1 MSDDLRGRHDGIEG
15 GQAGPAVTILDEPGQ
30 GRDIVTDLAD
40 QVMFTDPFPRYATL
54 RDAAPVARAR
64 SKQLLGGEGYMLTR
78 YDNVM
83 LLYGD
88 VRFSSATM
96 GQDDSWLLRHLP
108 RMFRLL
114 ADSMVYK
121 DDPDHAR
128 LRRLVNKAFTPRM
141 VQEMSQDIARIVD
154 ELLYGLS
161 GRDTVDLVADFAVPL
176 PLSVISRML
185 GVSASD
191 RDQFHTLTA
200 RFVAGV
206 GGGSTAAFVRTIPA
220 ARKLLAMIEHMAD
233 ERRQVPDQGM
243 ISALVAASDDGDK
256 LSPDEVAA
264 MIFLLMLAG
273 HDTTSNLIGSATLA
287 LLEHPEQAARL
298 REDAS
303 LTASA
308 VEELL
313 RFTAPVPCGAARLTL
328 EDVEVEHTTIPKGSK
343 VLGMIISANRDE
355 RIFDRPD
362 ELDLGRDPNRHLTFA
377 FGKHVCLG
385 NQLARMEGQI
395 ALRALVQ
402 DFPNM
407 RLAVPRETLRYKPIQ
422 ALRGLQSL
430 PVRMT

>member
-1 MSDDLRGRHDGIEG
+1 MERV
-15 GQAGPAVTILDEPGQ
+15 PAAWALTILNEPG
-30 GRDIVTDLAD
+30 GDTVTDLAD
-40 QVMFTDPFPRYATL
+40 EVMFTNPFPRYARL
-54 RDAAPVARAR
+54 RDSAPVARAR
-64 SKQLLGGEGYMLTR
+64 SKQLLGAEGYMLTR
-78 YDNVM
+78 YDGVM
-83 LLYGD
+83 LLHSD
-88 VRFSSATM
+88 VRFSSDTM
-96 GQDDSWLLRHLP
+96 GQNDSWLLRHLP

-141 VQEMSQDIARIVD
+141 VQEMSQDIEQIVD
-154 ELLYGLS
+154 ELLGGLS
-161 GRDTVDLVADFAVPL
+161 GRDTVDLVADFAIPL

-206 GGGSTAAFVRTIPA
+206 GGGSASAFIRTIPA
-220 ARKLLAMIEHMAD
+220 ARKLLAMIERMAD

-243 ISALVAASDDGDK
+243 ISGLVAASDDGDK

-287 LLEHPEQAARL
+287 LLEHPEQAARM
-298 REDAS
+298 REDPS
-303 LTASA
+303 ITASA

-313 RFTAPVPCGAARLTL
+313 RFTTPVPCGAARITL
-328 EDVEVEHTTIPKGSK
+328 EDVEVERTTIPKGSK

-377 FGKHVCLG
+377 FGKHFCLG

-395 ALRALVQ
+395 AMRSLMQR
-402 DFPNM
+402 FPNM
-407 RLAVPRETLRYKPIQ
+407 RLAVSRESLRYKPIQ
-422 ALRGLQSL
+422 SLRGLQSL
-430 PVRMT
+430 PVHLA

>member
-1 MSDDLRGRHDGIEG
+1 M
-15 GQAGPAVTILDEPGQ
+15 QADQAVTILNQPEGTT
-30 GRDIVTDLAD
+30 VTDLAD
-40 QVMFTDPFPRYATL
+40 QVMFTDPFPRYAAL

-64 SKQLLGGEGYMLTR
+64 SKQLLGAEGYMLTR
-78 YDNVM
+78 YDSVM
-83 LLYGD
+83 LLHSD
-88 VRFSSATM
+88 VRFSSDTM
-96 GQDDSWLLRHLP
+96 GQNDSWLMRHLP

-141 VQEMSQDIARIVD
+141 VQEMSQDIERIVGD
-154 ELLYGLS
+154 LLRGLS
-161 GRDTVDLVADFAVPL
+161 GRQTVDLVADFAVPL

-191 RDQFHTLTA
+191 RDQFHSLTA

-206 GGGSTAAFVRTIPA
+206 GGGSPAAFIRTIPA
-220 ARKLLAMIEHMAD
+220 ARKLLAMIERMAD
-233 ERRQVPDQGM
+233 ERRQIPDQGM

-256 LSPDEVAA
+256 LSRDEVAA

-298 REDAS
+298 REDPS
-303 LTASA
+303 ITASA

-313 RFTAPVPCGAARLTL
+313 RFTSPVPCGAARRAL
-328 EDVEVEHTTIPKGSK
+328 EDIEVERTTIPKGSK

-355 RIFDRPD
+355 RIFERPD

-377 FGKHVCLG
+377 FGKHFCLG

-395 ALRALVQ
+395 AIRSLVQ
-402 DFPNM
+402 RFPDM
-407 RLAVPRETLRYKPIQ
+407 TLAVARDTLRYKPIQ
-422 ALRGLQSL
+422 ALRGLRSL
-430 PVRMT
+430 PVHLA